1 MFIVQSYPLAI
12 AFCFITM
19 LCWGSWGN
27 TQKLAART
35 WRYELFYWDYVV
47 GVLLFSLLSAFTLGS
62 FGAEGRG
69 FLADLAQADAGS
81 LFSAFMGGVI
91 FNASNILLSAAIAL
105 CGMSVAFPVGVGLA
119 LVLGVLINYF
129 SAAKG
134 DPTFIFIGVLFIAAA
149 IVMNGFAYK
158 KAQTEKR
165 RLTTKGILISVAAG
179 IIMAF
184 FYRFVAASMDLN
196 DFAAPAAGKMT
207 PYTAVFIF
215 AVGVF
220 VSNFLFNTVA
230 MKRPVDGEPVRIADY
245 FKGGLKTHHG
255 RRVGRYDLVPG
266 RIVQHDRFGQGRGGD
281 LLRPGT
287 GCYTRIGTLGN
298 TDLERIQGGSQNLP
312 QAQPGNVPAVPH
324 RARNADLCGRLDG

>member
-134 DPTFIFIGVLFIAAA
+134 DPTFIFIGVLLIAAA

-184 FYRFVAASMDLN
+184 FYRFVAAAMDLT
-196 DFAAPAAGKMT
+196 DFTAPRAGMATPYSAFVIFSVGVFLSNFVFNTLVMKRPFVGAPVSYRQYFQGGLSTHLVGVLGGCIWALGTLFSYIAAGKAGA
-207 PYTAVFIF
+207 AVSY
-215 AVGVF
+215 ALGQGAPMVAALWGVF
-220 VSNFLFNTVA
+220 VW
-230 MKRPVDGEPVRIADY
+230 KE
-245 FKGGLKTHHG
+245 FKGA
-255 RRVGRYDLVPG
+255 
-266 RIVQHDRFGQGRGGD
+266 
-281 LLRPGT
+281 
-287 GCYTRIGTLGN
+287 
-298 TDLERIQGGSQNLP
+298 GGS
-312 QAQPGNVPAVPH
+312 VK
-324 RARNADLCGRLDG
+324 RLLGLMFLLFVVGLALIVVSGGS